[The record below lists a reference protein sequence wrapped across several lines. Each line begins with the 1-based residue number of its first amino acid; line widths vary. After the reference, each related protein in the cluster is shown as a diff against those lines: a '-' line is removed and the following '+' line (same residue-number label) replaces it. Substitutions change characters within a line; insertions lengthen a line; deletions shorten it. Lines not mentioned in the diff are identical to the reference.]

1 MFLHCVFCNFRE
13 NIFPKSRAYIFQE
26 LSLLSQR
33 LDGVLSFDFGPNLD
47 FEGKSQG
54 YSDGFIIRF
63 KDQYALE
70 AYAQNPTHQNWASS
84 YVDFAMALQ
93 MVLPSL
99 IFAHLS
105 VVGYHNYH

>member
-13 NIFPKSRAYIFQE
+13 NISPKSRAYIFQE
-26 LSLLSQR
+26 LPLFSQR

-70 AYAQNPTHQNWASS
+70 AYAQNPTHQKLGRQLCGLCNGGADGITVFDIRTS
-84 YVDFAMALQ
+84 
-93 MVLPSL
+93 
-99 IFAHLS
+99 
-105 VVGYHNYH
+105 